1 MGIDVNPETCSS
13 FTKVWTHTWLFTVCF
28 SYVAL
33 CEVLPELI
41 ITLQL
46 LRVTER
52 DVRRRP
58 QRALSP
64 TKGPLAQLPNLSWL
78 FGANQPSPWGPC
90 DVMCC
95 QSDVGSS
102 PALLSF
108 VICGPHYRA
117 AGLWSTE
124 TWRGGKR
131 AILREFLD
139 WFILQQHDRKS
150 TEIYDIG

>member
-1 MGIDVNPETCSS
+1 MGIDVNPEACSS

-64 TKGPLAQLPNLSWL
+64 TKGPLPALSHSCL
-78 FGANQPSPWGPC
+78 ICLGSLEPIQPSPWGPC

-95 QSDVGSS
+95 QSWCWRFAS
-102 PALLSF
+102 PAQLCHPWAALSSSRSE
-108 VICGPHYRA
+108 CGVLRRD
-117 AGLWSTE
+117 GG
-124 TWRGGKR
+124 GGKGDFKGISGLVHF
-131 AILREFLD
+131 AAA
-139 WFILQQHDRKS
+139 W
-150 TEIYDIG
+150 